1 MAKSEWRCMTCM
13 NIVPMTVAHWPTV
26 REIYAQGIATRQ
38 ATFETTIPE
47 WQEWHG
53 NHLPT
58 CRLVAKTGEEV
69 VGWAAL
75 SAVSKRHA
83 YRGVAEVSVYVA
95 ERAWGKGV
103 GTALLAA
110 LIDESERNEIWTLQ
124 ATIFAENAVSIR
136 LHEKTGFRVVGRRE
150 RIGCL
155 DGRWRDTVL
164 MERRSK
170 VVGV

>member
-1 MAKSEWRCMTCM
+1 MDPIDIT
-13 NIVPMTVAHWPTV
+13 PMTEAHWPAV

-38 ATFETTIPE
+38 ATFETEVPSWEE
-47 WQEWHG
+47 WDR

-58 CRLVAKTGEEV
+58 CRLVAKVGDEM

-75 SAVSKRHA
+75 SAVSRRYV

-95 ERAWGKGV
+95 ERAWGKGI
-103 GTALLAA
+103 GKALLAG
-110 LIDESERNEIWTLQ
+110 LIVESERDEIWTLQ
-124 ATIFAENAVSIR
+124 GTILAENAVSIR
-136 LHEKTGFRVVGRRE
+136 LHEKAGFRVVGRRE

-155 DGRWRDTVL
+155 DAHWRDTVL

-170 VVGV
+170 IVGV